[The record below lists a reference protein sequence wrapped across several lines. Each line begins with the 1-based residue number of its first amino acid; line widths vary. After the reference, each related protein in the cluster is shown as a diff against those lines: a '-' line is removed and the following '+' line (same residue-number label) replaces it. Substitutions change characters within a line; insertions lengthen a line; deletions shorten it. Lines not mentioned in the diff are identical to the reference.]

1 MRYKKY
7 VLMLALFGLATIV
20 FGLSRLCPLSLAA
33 LFVLGAG
40 IAAYRARE
48 DWGRGVLRLATGH
61 FAAALVLAT
70 AGAASLSWK
79 YSGAVVLPEL
89 EEALAA
95 ADAPVYAFRTYDW
108 TLPVYTGRM
117 LVPVQWRGELDYGLD
132 FEPTK
137 GIAEFDEF
145 ARRWTSAPQS
155 YLIVEPG
162 QLAALGTAGL
172 PYHVLKSSPE
182 LVLLSRR

>member
-1 MRYKKY
+1 
-7 VLMLALFGLATIV
+7 
-20 FGLSRLCPLSLAA
+20 
-33 LFVLGAG
+33 
-40 IAAYRARE
+40 
-48 DWGRGVLRLATGH
+48 
-61 FAAALVLAT
+61 
-70 AGAASLSWK
+70 
-79 YSGAVVLPEL
+79 
-89 EEALAA
+89 
-95 ADAPVYAFRTYDW
+95 
-108 TLPVYTGRM
+108 M